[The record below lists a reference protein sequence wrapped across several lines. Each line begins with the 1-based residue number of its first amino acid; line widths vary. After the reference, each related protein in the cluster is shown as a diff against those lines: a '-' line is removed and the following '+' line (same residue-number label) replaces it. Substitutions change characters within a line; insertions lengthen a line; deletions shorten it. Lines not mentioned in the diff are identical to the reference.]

1 MLIFRGVILFL
12 CMSFLAPS
20 AWAVSGF
27 LKVTVSGSVESR
39 PCKINDGKP
48 IEVNFN
54 DVMTTRIENDNYKQ
68 KMDYTLNCKTTGDPS
83 MSLKFT
89 GDGAGFDTRYLQTS
103 VTDLGVLFKT
113 TDTNI
118 YMKTP
123 FQFNYQTRPELYA
136 VLVKKS
142 GATLPTGSFTA
153 TATMQVYYN

>member
-12 CMSFLAPS
+12 CMSFLSPS

-54 DVMTTRIENDNYKQ
+54 DVMTTRIENENYKQ
-68 KMDYTLNCKTTGDPS
+68 KMDYTLDCKTTGNPNMS
-83 MSLKFT
+83 MKFT
-89 GDGAGFDTRYLQTS
+89 GDNAGFDTRYLKTS
-103 VTDLGVLFKT
+103 VTNLGVLFKAE
-113 TDTNI
+113 DNNI
-118 YMKTP
+118 YMGNS
-123 FQFNYQTRPELYA
+123 FQFKYETPPALYA

-142 GATLPTGSFTA
+142 GSALPTGTFNA